1 MKGDVQY
8 LADSILLEK
17 LAIMEI
23 GLSKTAG
30 LMDELGG
37 LGSSIKSEV
46 ASVVGEKGIASTLEE
61 YLATGVI
68 MKMLGP
74 WGWVISIAA
83 SMLGF
88 DIGSFIGSIIDY
100 VKNKIKSGESI
111 SLDDVNSAGKSLAES
126 HAGSL
131 MADDGLNTTASND
144 MLIFL
149 RNAEKEEIL
158 MKLAAPGYFGAAN
171 EAIPFFGGKGGML
184 GRIFGGLF
192 STRGGKSKI
201 LMIIAGIIVWVIK
214 SVLLGAGVVGAGK
227 LINHLVN
234 KDKPINEN
242 TNSQNST
249 QETQESQTQQTH
261 FNIPAAIPNSFK
273 SSGDGNQY
281 HINDGSSMWIVPLL
295 NKDVAKT
302 LIWWTISIYP
312 ELKGHESEFS
322 SSPSF
327 NNMASLLNTQIDPN
341 HPEYVKIPPGLHTRK
356 EVIDRFAG
364 EAKIQASDSKDM
376 K

>member
-46 ASVVGEKGIASTLEE
+46 SSTVSEKGIASTLEE

-68 MKMLGP
+68 MKLLGP
-74 WGWVISIAA
+74 WGWVISIGA

-100 VKNKIKSGESI
+100 IKEKISSGKSI

-126 HAGSL
+126 HAGPL
-131 MADDGLNTTASND
+131 LADDGLTSNASND

-149 RNAEKEEIL
+149 KTAEKEEKL
-158 MKLAAPGYFGAAN
+158 MKYAAGYWSAAN
-171 EAIPFFGGKGGML
+171 EAIPLLGGKGGIL
-184 GRIFGGLF
+184 GRIFGNLF
-192 STRGGKSKI
+192 SARGWKSKI
-201 LMIIAGIIVWVIK
+201 LMIIAGIIVWAIK
-214 SVLLGAGVVGAGK
+214 SILLGAGVVGGSK
-227 LINHLVN
+227 LINNYVN
-234 KDKPINEN
+234 KDKPSEN
-242 TNSQNST
+242 NNPEQPKP
-249 QETQESQTQQTH
+249 TQQTH
-261 FNIPAAIPNSFK
+261 FNIPEAIPNSFK
-273 SSGDGNQY
+273 SSNDGNQY
-281 HINDGSSMWIVPLL
+281 HTNDGSSIWIIPLL

-302 LIWWTISIYP
+302 LIWWATSIYP
-312 ELKGHESEFS
+312 ELKGHESEITNS
-322 SSPSF
+322 
-327 NNMASLLNTQIDPN
+327 
-341 HPEYVKIPPGLHTRK
+341 
-356 EVIDRFAG
+356 
-364 EAKIQASDSKDM
+364 
-376 K
+376 